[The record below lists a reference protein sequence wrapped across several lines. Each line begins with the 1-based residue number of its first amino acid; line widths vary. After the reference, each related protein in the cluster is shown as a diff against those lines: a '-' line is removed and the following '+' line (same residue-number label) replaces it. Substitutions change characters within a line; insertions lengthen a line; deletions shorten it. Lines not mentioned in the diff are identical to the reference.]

1 MPIQAIEAYTG
12 ASLTKGS
19 TDGEWSATRIFQVTG
34 ATSQTQ
40 AIDACASPSFGAPGA
55 VPNASHPA
63 NGRLICKSMTCDDG
77 LVLRKVTANYTI
89 PELGNFD
96 PDPLKAKTVWRWVPG
111 TITEPSDRDF
121 YDNPSTNSVGI
132 PWDQP
137 TQKFYGTME
146 LTATRN
152 EPFYDA
158 QKALLIQNCT
168 NSDVVTVQGGG
179 TVLKGQAFLITMGNE
194 NVVYDGVPY
203 ARVTYSF
210 RFRKG
215 NLIDGTDEY
224 DAFWERRLDQGDSGY
239 TVTGTSTRKLGLFC
253 NVDGMTVGT
262 VKLDGTGKPL
272 DDTLRVVSVSP
283 DGSTTTITRPT
294 PGDPLPAEV
303 KTVTKTIGGTKTA
316 VYLVRRQ
323 YGQINILAL
332 HL

>member
-1 MPIQAIEAYTG
+1 MPIQVIEAYTG
-12 ASLTKGS
+12 SALTKGNV
-19 TDGEWSATRIFQVTG
+19 DGEWSATRIFQVTG
-34 ATSQTQ
+34 AVSQSQ
-40 AIDACASPSFGAPGA
+40 AIDACASAGVAAGAP
-55 VPNASHPA
+55 HPA
-63 NGRLICKSMTCDDG
+63 NIRLICKSLTCDDG
-77 LVLRKVTANYTI
+77 LVLRKVSANYTI
-89 PELGNFD
+89 PELGLFD

-121 YDNPSTNSVGI
+121 YDNPNTNSVGI

-137 TQKFYGTME
+137 SQKFYGTME

-179 TVLKGQAFLITMGNE
+179 TILKGQGFLTTMGNE
-194 NVVYDGVPY
+194 NIVYDGVPY

-224 DAFWERRLDQGDSGY
+224 DAFWDRRLDQGDSGY
-239 TVTGTSTRKLGLFC
+239 TFSSTRKLGLFC
-253 NVDGMTVGT
+253 NVDGLTVGT
-262 VKLDGTGKPL
+262 VLLDGKGKPL
-272 DDTLRVVSVSP
+272 DPTLKVVSVSP
-283 DGSTTTITRPT
+283 DGGTTTITAPT
-294 PGDPLPAEV
+294 DGDPLPAEV
-303 KTVTKTIGGTKTA
+303 KTVTKAVGGKTLA